1 MQLLKLNLNHRQ
13 NSDVYFRKCLQISI
27 CQRIFDF
34 IDRFRASKVHI
45 VRSFIAL
52 SSNLAGRVPSIQ
64 I

>member
-1 MQLLKLNLNHRQ
+1 MQNFF
-13 NSDVYFRKCLQISI
+13 DYFQKCLRISI
-27 CQRIFDF
+27 CQRLFGF

-45 VRSFIAL
+45 VRNFIAL